1 MKKLVTGITAATV
14 GASMLFAGSVSAHT
28 VESGDTM
35 YNIAQENNMSLDEL
49 ADLNPEISDLNVISI
64 GQNIN
69 TGDGDGS
76 SEEVASTQDSESTSS
91 SSESSSSS
99 DANLTSS
106 ERDQLERL
114 VTAEAQGEPYEG
126 KVAVAEVVLNRVES
140 GSFPNSVSGV
150 INEPGQFTPV
160 SNGSIN
166 TSATS
171 QAAQAVD
178 EAVGGSQYASDAVF
192 FYNPAT
198 ATNRW
203 LDSQPTVTVIGQHH
217 FKN

>member
-14 GASMLFAGSVSAHT
+14 GASMLFAGNVSAHT

-49 ADLNPEISDLNVISI
+49 ADLNPEISDLNVLSI
-64 GQNIN
+64 GQHVN
-69 TGDGDGS
+69 TGDDDGS

-171 QAAQAVD
+171 QSEQAVD